1 MTLIKNNVNKNMEKI
16 YPQKL
21 RIGDEV
27 RIIAPS
33 RSMAIIS
40 KETREIANKR
50 FADLG
55 LKLSFGKHIEE
66 SDEFISSSIK
76 SRIEDFHDAFSNKNV
91 KAVITAIGGFNSNQ
105 LLRYLDWDLIK
116 ENPKIFCGYSDITA
130 LNNAILAKTGLVSYS
145 GPHYSTF
152 GQELYF
158 DYTLEY
164 FKKCLFSDELFEI
177 EPSEEWSDDM
187 WYKNQKERNLIKN
200 DGFLVINEGK
210 ALGTLLGANLCTF
223 NLLQGTEY
231 FPEFPENTILFVE
244 DDEMSNAV
252 TFDRD
257 LQSLIH
263 LPEFESVKGIVIGR
277 FQNASQMTNELLI
290 KIIKTKKELNNLP
303 VIANVDFGHT
313 DPKITFPVGGEVSL
327 EVRNGEIKL
336 SISKH

>member
-1 MTLIKNNVNKNMEKI
+1 MEKI
-16 YPQKL
+16 YPEKL
-21 RIGDEV
+21 KIGDEV

-40 KETREIANKR
+40 KEAREIANKR

-66 SDEFISSSIK
+66 RDEFISSSIEF
-76 SRIEDFHDAFSNKNV
+76 RIEDIHDAFSDKNV
-91 KAVITAIGGFNSNQ
+91 KAIITVIGGFNSSQ

-116 ENPKIFCGYSDITA
+116 KNPKIFCGYSDITA
-130 LNNAILAKTGLVSYS
+130 LNNAIFTKTGLVSYS

-164 FKKCLFSDELFEI
+164 FKKCLLSDELFEI
-177 EPSEEWSDDM
+177 KSSKEWSDDM
-187 WYKNQKERNLIKN
+187 WYKNQKDRNLIKN

-277 FQNASQMTNELLI
+277 FQNTSQMTNGLLI

-327 EVRNGEIKL
+327 EAKDGKVKLEIAM
-336 SISKH
+336 H